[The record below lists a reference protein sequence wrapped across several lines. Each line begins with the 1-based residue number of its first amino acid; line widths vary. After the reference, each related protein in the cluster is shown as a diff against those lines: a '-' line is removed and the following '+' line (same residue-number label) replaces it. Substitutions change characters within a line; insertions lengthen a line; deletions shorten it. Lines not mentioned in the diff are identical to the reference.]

1 MPKTYDLIIVG
12 AGPAGITA
20 GIYAARK
27 KMDCLVIT
35 EDIGGQT
42 IWSGDVENYT
52 GYRFMTGSELAS
64 KFEEHIKKYSIGIKE
79 GERVN
84 SLAKTGDIVRVVT
97 NKDIYYSKTAIIASG
112 KRSKELGV
120 PGEKE
125 FKRKGL
131 TYCATCDG
139 PLFLDKKAVVVGGGN
154 SALDA
159 AFQLTRIAE
168 KIYIVNMTAELTGD
182 PVMKDKVTGDEK
194 VTIFND
200 SKITEVFGGKFV
212 EGVKIKTPRSEEVLE
227 VEGVFV
233 EIGLVPNSGFTQG
246 LDKNKHGE
254 IIINC
259 QTETNVKGVFAA
271 GDVTNVIEKQII
283 VAAGEGAKASLQTFR
298 YLARKK

>member
-1 MPKTYDLIIVG
+1 MIDGFESRPGVHAWQGEHLGKWLH
-12 AGPAGITA
+12 
-20 GIYAARK
+20 AA
-27 KMDCLVIT
+27 
-35 EDIGGQT
+35 
-42 IWSGDVENYT
+42 
-52 GYRFMTGSELAS
+52 
-64 KFEEHIKKYSIGIKE
+64 
-79 GERVN
+79 
-84 SLAKTGDIVRVVT
+84 SLA
-97 NKDIYYSKTAIIASG
+97 Y
-112 KRSKELGV
+112 
-120 PGEKE
+120 
-125 FKRKGL
+125 
-131 TYCATCDG
+131 
-139 PLFLDKKAVVVGGGN
+139 
-154 SALDA
+154 
-159 AFQLTRIAE
+159 
-168 KIYIVNMTAELTGD
+168 
-182 PVMKDKVTGDEK
+182 KVTGDEK